1 MTPDPRYHSTEH
13 TEKAF
18 AERIEALQTTIRAK
32 IPCGCSVQSFAD
44 ACKSLESS
52 TASQKQAQDLLNA
65 LKQAKSNED
74 LIKKAQAVV
83 DQCKEALELM
93 WNVEI
98 ETGQRL
104 IKELDLLEL
113 EEALL
118 ECTVLVQSTPKGLA
132 DFCAQGEANAKLV
145 DDFLSNSDWMKLM
158 MSNGGASNGNY
169 GRAIQIH
176 SDLLEQIHDNSTEL
190 RRKLAL
196 AIALEH
202 ATPINFRFQRDQCVD
217 PSARF
222 NHYIS
227 AYDKGELDSKFE
239 TFTVWELR
247 LVVDCDAS
255 EEEMQWGRDYLK
267 AYRPDQVTSTDDRWK
282 YVWTVRTDVS
292 IYCKVAAPPSSFLT
306 NSVIGF
312 RSTIIIP
319 NMISSVTNSCFQQ
332 AEYVELELG
341 MHVS

>member
-1 MTPDPRYHSTEH
+1 MKWRHLAYLVTTATMTPDPNYHSTEH

-32 IPCGCSVQSFAD
+32 IPCGCSVKSFAD

-52 TASQKQAQDLLNA
+52 TASQKQAEDLLNA
-65 LKQAKSNED
+65 LKQAKSDDD

-104 IKELDLLEL
+104 MKELDLLEL

-132 DFCAQGEANAKLV
+132 DFCAQGNANAKLV

-158 MSNGGASNGNY
+158 LSNGGASNGNY

-196 AIALEH
+196 AVALEH
-202 ATPINFRFQRDQCVD
+202 ATPISFRFQRDQCID

-292 IYCKVAAPPSSFLT
+292 ITAKQLPYPLLS
-306 NSVIGF
+306 
-312 RSTIIIP
+312 
-319 NMISSVTNSCFQQ
+319 
-332 AEYVELELG
+332 
-341 MHVS
+341 